1 MDGHNATAL
10 VTGGR
15 TGVGQALTQQLLAR
29 GTHVIVVG
37 REPLAT
43 PLPAT
48 PGRLSFV
55 QADLAQPAEQD
66 RVVTEVSARW
76 PSLDMLFNNAGVQVQ
91 LPPGEID
98 HSDRL
103 TELRTELSV
112 NLQAPITLC
121 LGLLPTL
128 AKRPSAVI
136 VNISSALGL
145 APKRSA
151 PVYCA
156 SKAGLSTFSRALRY
170 RCKADAPTVRVIDA
184 VLPLVDTAMT
194 TGRGSGKISADAAA
208 TAVLRGVAAGA
219 QDLWIGKARALHAL
233 HRWVPT
239 LAYRMLR
246 EQ

>member
-1 MDGHNATAL
+1 
-10 VTGGR
+10 
-15 TGVGQALTQQLLAR
+15 
-29 GTHVIVVG
+29 
-37 REPLAT
+37 
-43 PLPAT
+43 
-48 PGRLSFV
+48 
-55 QADLAQPAEQD
+55 
-66 RVVTEVSARW
+66 
-76 PSLDMLFNNAGVQVQ
+76 MLFNNAGVQVQ

-103 TELRTELSV
+103 TELRAELSV

-136 VNISSALGL
+136 VNISSALAW

-170 RCKADAPTVRVIDA
+170 RCEADAPTVRVIDA

-194 TGRGSGKISADAAA
+194 AGRGSGKISPDAAA
-208 TAVLRGVAAGA
+208 TAVLRGAAAGA
-219 QDLWIGKARALHAL
+219 QDLWIGKARLLHAV
-233 HRWVPT
+233 HRLAPT
-239 LAYRMLR
+239 LAYQMLR
-246 EQ
+246 NQ